1 MPGLTRHPPLPA
13 YHFYPTWIAGRARN
27 DRNMKTIRY
36 ELADGIA
43 TLTFDEPD
51 SPVNTMCA
59 QWQQDMTAVTAQ
71 VLKDKTEIKGII
83 LASAKSTFF
92 AGADL
97 KAAMRLT
104 PADAH
109 AAYAEIELLKKNFR
123 TLETLGVP
131 VVSCLNGAALG
142 GGWEVAL
149 LGHYRI
155 AVDDPKIQFG
165 LPEVTLGLLPGASGV
180 TKMTRHLGLL
190 AAQPYLLEGKLFGP
204 REAQE
209 LGLVHALVNSA
220 SLLREA
226 ALSWL
231 AGSHGDPAKAQH
243 PWEAKDYKIPGGTP
257 ANPKVAM
264 ALSVAP
270 AMLKKQT
277 RGLYP
282 APEAILAC
290 MVEGAQ
296 VDIETA
302 LRIESR
308 HLAKLMTGANA
319 KAMINT
325 FFFNMNAIKSGQSRP
340 PGVPRFKPVK
350 VGLLGAGMMGAGI
363 AYVQANRGISTVLKD
378 VSQDKAD
385 AGKAYSAKVT
395 RARVDKGRMS
405 AGDQTALLSR
415 IHATDQVGDLA
426 GCDLIIEAV
435 FERRDLKAK
444 VTQEAEPL
452 LAEGGF
458 FASNTST
465 LPISGLAKASARP
478 EKFIGIHFFSPV
490 DKMKLVEI
498 IRGKQTDDETVAR
511 AFDYVQAIGKIPIVV
526 NDSRGFYTSRTFGTF
541 VMEGA
546 AMLGEGIPAAAI
558 ENAGIQC
565 GMPVGPL
572 AVLDETALSLSVHV
586 LDQTRADYAAEGKTY
601 IATPGEL
608 VVERMV
614 KEWGRNG
621 RAAGAGF
628 YDYPLEKGAKK
639 TLWPELKPLF
649 EKTGTAWNITD
660 LKDRLLYRQ
669 AVETARC
676 LSENVLTSVHD
687 ANIGSIFG
695 IGFPAYTGGA
705 MQFIYGMGIDTFEQ
719 RAEQL
724 AIQYGTGFV
733 LGNEVKA
740 TIRKHNPVY

>member
-1 MPGLTRHPPLPA
+1 
-13 YHFYPTWIAGRARN
+13 
-27 DRNMKTIRY
+27 MKTILY
-36 ELADGIA
+36 QIDDGIA
-43 TLTFDEPD
+43 TITFDEPD
-51 SPVNTMCA
+51 SPVNTMCL
-59 QWQQDMTAVTAQ
+59 QWQDDLGEVTAQ
-71 VLKDKTEIKGII
+71 VLKDRDSLKGLI

-97 KAAMRLT
+97 KAVMRLT
-104 PADAH
+104 PADAPQ
-109 AAYAEIELLKKNFR
+109 AFAEVERVKKNFR
-123 TLETLGVP
+123 TLETLGIP
-131 VVSCLNGAALG
+131 VASCLNGTALG

-149 LGHYRI
+149 VGHYRV
-155 AVDDPKIQFG
+155 AVDDPKTQFG

-180 TKMTRHLGLL
+180 TKMTRHLGLMG
-190 AAQPYLLEGKLFGP
+190 AQPYLVEGKTFNP
-204 REAQE
+204 RQALA
-209 LGLVHALVNSA
+209 LGLVHDLVPEAGELRARALA
-220 SLLREA
+220 
-226 ALSWL
+226 WL
-231 AGSHGDPAKAQH
+231 AAKPQAQH

-257 ANPKVAM
+257 ANPKIAA

-290 MVEGAQ
+290 MVEGTQ
-296 VDIETA
+296 VDLETA
-302 LRIESR
+302 FRIESR
-308 HLAKLMTGANA
+308 YLAKLMTGTNA

-325 FFFNMNAIKSGQSRP
+325 FFFNLNAIKSGQSRP
-340 PGVPRFKPVK
+340 ARVPKFKPNK
-350 VGLLGAGMMGAGI
+350 VGILGAGMMGAGI
-363 AYVQANRGISTVLKD
+363 AYAQASRGISTVLKD
-378 VSQDKAD
+378 LSQDKAE
-385 AGKAYSAKVT
+385 AGKAYSARIT
-395 RARVDKGRMS
+395 APRVEKGRMT
-405 AGDQTALLSR
+405 AAEQNALLAR
-415 IHATDQVGDLA
+415 ITATDQAADLA
-426 GCDLIIEAV
+426 GCELIIEAV

-452 LAEGGF
+452 LAPGGF

-465 LPISGLAKASARP
+465 LPISSLATASDKP

-511 AFDYVQAIGKIPIVV
+511 AFDYVQALGKVPIVV

-558 ENAGIQC
+558 ENAGIQA

-586 LDQTRADYAAEGKTY
+586 LDQTRTDFSAEGKTY
-601 IATPGEL
+601 AATPGEL
-608 VVERMV
+608 LVERMV
-614 KEWGRNG
+614 KELKRPG
-621 RAAGAGF
+621 RAAGGGF
-628 YDYPLEKGAKK
+628 YDYPTEPGAKK
-639 TLWPELKPLF
+639 QLWPELKPLF
-649 EKTGTAWNITD
+649 EKPGIAWDISE

-676 LSENVLTSVHD
+676 LSEGVLATVHD

-695 IGFPAYTGGA
+695 IGFPAWTGGA
-705 MQFIYGMGIDTFEQ
+705 MQFIYGMGVEAFIT
-719 RAEQL
+719 RCAEL
-724 AIQYGTGFV
+724 AARFGPGFA
-733 LGNEVKA
+733 LGDAVKD
-740 TIRKHNPVY
+740 TIRKHQPVY